1 MLELNIKC
9 ETVEEAQMYLNGPK
23 YYNLLDDLRNALRNA
38 YKHGEGS
45 STALKVLENFY
56 PDITNAC
63 DHHTGPY

>member
-9 ETVEEAQMYLNGPK
+9 ESIDEARIYLNGPQ

-38 YKHGEGS
+38 QKHGS
-45 STALKVLENFY
+45 DSDVVNVVQTYF

-63 DHHTGPY
+63 DNHQGPY